1 MWKHVGWVKPGV
13 SHGISTR
20 KREIGQTEIK
30 ESETDPCI
38 VTSDHIYHVIWQF
51 QHCCPTNAVSYGIIL
66 KKKHILDMAE
76 LRQDW
81 SFPDVPEQ
89 AATVA
94 TVSPTLEQISA
105 GFVILGALG

>member
-1 MWKHVGWVKPGV
+1 
-13 SHGISTR
+13 
-20 KREIGQTEIK
+20 
-30 ESETDPCI
+30 
-38 VTSDHIYHVIWQF
+38 
-51 QHCCPTNAVSYGIIL
+51 
-66 KKKHILDMAE
+66 MAE

-94 TVSPTLEQISA
+94 TVSPTLERISA

>member
-1 MWKHVGWVKPGV
+1 
-13 SHGISTR
+13 
-20 KREIGQTEIK
+20 
-30 ESETDPCI
+30 
-38 VTSDHIYHVIWQF
+38 
-51 QHCCPTNAVSYGIIL
+51 
-66 KKKHILDMAE
+66 MAE

-105 GFVILGALG
+105 GFVILGALGWKDLVIADGSSAISNDLVNSTQACWCAHKHGIILAFSQSSLLP

>member
-1 MWKHVGWVKPGV
+1 MVGSSSTAVPLMQYHMV
-13 SHGISTR
+13 S
-20 KREIGQTEIK
+20 
-30 ESETDPCI
+30 
-38 VTSDHIYHVIWQF
+38 
-51 QHCCPTNAVSYGIIL
+51 L
-66 KKKHILDMAE
+66 KKYILHMAE

-94 TVSPTLEQISA
+94 TVSPTLERISA